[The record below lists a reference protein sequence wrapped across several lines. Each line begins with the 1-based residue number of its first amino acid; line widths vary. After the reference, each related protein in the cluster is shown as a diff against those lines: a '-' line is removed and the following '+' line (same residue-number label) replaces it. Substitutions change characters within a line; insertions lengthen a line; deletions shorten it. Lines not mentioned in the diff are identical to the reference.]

1 MSSDKKPGCSFLIW
15 YFWKYVLSIFLLKS
29 DKFLKHCIPE
39 AFRKVP
45 EDYPEAKQEGK
56 IRMQNTAFRKLS
68 GRFRKT
74 VRKQNQK
81 EMFNF
86 LIFVPHQAPQKNQ
99 IGAVNYPEGK
109 RKLNGSYNCP
119 KVRFESQGSFGDFER
134 AFADTCFSAIP
145 KQKKS

>member
-1 MSSDKKPGCSFLIW
+1 
-15 YFWKYVLSIFLLKS
+15 
-29 DKFLKHCIPE
+29 
-39 AFRKVP
+39 
-45 EDYPEAKQEGK
+45 
-56 IRMQNTAFRKLS
+56 MQNTAFRKLS

-74 VRKQNQK
+74 VRKQNRK

-134 AFADTCFSAIP
+134 AFADTCFSANP
-145 KQKKS
+145 KQKKVIKSRKR